1 MEIILIALAIAFG
14 VCLVYEI
21 YMNDKGYGGY

>member
-1 MEIILIALAIAFG
+1 MEIILVVVVVFG

>member
-1 MEIILIALAIAFG
+1 MEIILVVVVVFG

-21 YMNDKGYGGY
+21 YMNSGGYGGY

>member
-1 MEIILIALAIAFG
+1 MEIILVAVVAFG